1 MPMVIDPARWGD
13 WLDPAN
19 GDAAHVHALLAPAA
33 ASGLASYPV
42 GTDVNYVRNN
52 GPALI
57 EPLAGDP
64 APLA

>member
-1 MPMVIDPARWGD
+1 MAWVMNRCSAICR
-13 WLDPAN
+13 
-19 GDAAHVHALLAPAA
+19 LLAPSA

>member
-1 MPMVIDPARWGD
+1 MVIDPARWGD

-19 GDAAHVHALLAPAA
+19 SDAAHVHALLAPAA

-42 GTDVNYVRNN
+42 GTAVNYVRNN